1 MAMLPLGDLFHPP
14 FTDPVLIFALA
25 TVIFIVAP
33 RIADRFRIPG
43 IIGIIVSGI
52 IVGPHGLRLLDRGP
66 VIVLLGTVGLMY
78 LMFLAGAEMDLHG
91 FRRTRSRSAIFGAL
105 TFALPLAGAL
115 IAGLLLGYPPR
126 TTILLGALF
135 ATQTLVAYPLVLRY
149 RIGHN
154 EAVTVTLGATIITDT
169 AVLLVLA
176 VIAAGTEGRLDLA
189 FWPRLLLPLLAVS
202 AGVAFGWPVIGR
214 WFLRR
219 SEAGGHEEFLF
230 ITGGLF
236 SAAVLAQLAG
246 VEPILGAFLAG
257 LALNPLL
264 PATGLLANRVRF
276 VGEAIFIPFFLL
288 SVGML
293 VDVPALL
300 RDPQA
305 WGVMVLLLA
314 IAVAAKWAAA
324 MVAQRLFGFS
334 TAQGRTMFGLSVS
347 HAAAMMAVA
356 LVGYDVGIFN
366 DLIVNTAILT
376 ILVSSLIGAAVV
388 GRAGRELALQ
398 EERKPY
404 EPAAAPERVLVPL
417 SNPATAPA
425 LMDLALLL
433 RPPKSPEPVFVLTVV
448 PESGGRADAYVAD
461 AEKMLSN
468 AVAYATGVGLDVR
481 PVTRMDQ
488 NFARGIARAM
498 LETRTSTAVIGWD
511 GRTSRQWVFGSVLD
525 QLLELSTQQL
535 VVAKLGH
542 PLSTTRRIVV
552 LVPRWTDYDPGFP
565 KTAAAL
571 SRLATGLT
579 AELVLVVVK
588 ADPAPYL
595 AYFSGTKPAVPVSA
609 RPVTSWIGA
618 LSALQ
623 ELRRQNDLVA
633 VLSARPQTVAWHAS
647 LERIP
652 ARLAALVP
660 ESFLV
665 IYPPVLADAGRAVAE
680 EGAPRLLPRAR
691 VVSRIAA
698 DSPAAALDA
707 LLAAHYPEG
716 RRAELL
722 RAVQQGERGSA
733 MGVAPGVVL
742 FHARLDAIE
751 AAELYLGRS
760 PAGVM
765 FPGLE
770 KAHLV
775 FLLLSPADRP
785 GEHLAALAEVARVL
799 ASPARVEALR
809 TAATAADVRAVLAAP
824 DREPAAAPP
833 G

>member
-1 MAMLPLGDLFHPP
+1 MEAFGITLSLP
-14 FTDPVLIFALA
+14 FTEPVLIFALA
-25 TVIFIVAP
+25 TVIFVVAP
-33 RIADRFRIPG
+33 RLAERLRVPG

-52 IVGPHGLRLLDRGP
+52 LVGPHGLHLLERGSA
-66 VIVLLGTVGLMY
+66 IVLLGTVGLMY

-91 FRRTRSRSAIFGAL
+91 FRRRRARSATFGAL

-115 IAGLLLGYPPR
+115 VAGLMLGYAPR
-126 TTILLGALF
+126 TAILLGALF

-149 RIGHN
+149 GINQN

-176 VIAAGTEGRLDLA
+176 VVAGGTEGRLDLV
-189 FWPRLLLPLLAVS
+189 FWLRLVLPMLAVTF
-202 AGVAFGWPVIGR
+202 GVVLGWPVIGR

-236 SAAVLAQLAG
+236 SAAALAQLAG

-264 PATGLLANRVRF
+264 PAASLLTNRVRF

-293 VDVPALL
+293 VDVRALA
-300 RDPQA
+300 REPGA
-305 WGVMVLLLA
+305 WGVMALLLA
-314 IAVAAKWAAA
+314 IAVGAKWAAA
-324 MVAQRLFGFS
+324 MTARRLFGYS

-347 HAAAMMAVA
+347 HAAAMMAVT
-356 LVGYDVGIFN
+356 LVGYDLGIFN
-366 DLIVNTAILT
+366 ELIVNTVILI
-376 ILVSSLIGAAVV
+376 ILVSCVIGSAVV
-388 GRAGRELALQ
+388 ARAGRELALQ

-404 EPAAAPERVLVPL
+404 ESAAAPERVLVPL

-433 RPPKSPEPVFVLTVV
+433 RAPQSPEPVLVLTVV
-448 PESGGRADAYVAD
+448 PEGGGHADADVAD
-461 AEKMLSN
+461 AETMLGG
-468 AVAYATGVGLDVR
+468 AVAYAAGVGLDVR
-481 PVTRMDQ
+481 AVTRVDQ
-488 NFARGIARAM
+488 NFGRGIARAM

-542 PLSTTRRIVV
+542 PLSTTRRLVV
-552 LVPRWTDYDPGFP
+552 LVPRWSDHDPGFP
-565 KTAAAL
+565 KAAATIR
-571 SRLATGLT
+571 RLAVGLA

-595 AYFSGTKPAVPVSA
+595 AEFSGAKSTVPVTA
-609 RPVTSWIGA
+609 RPVESWVDA
-618 LSALQ
+618 LHALR
-623 ELRRQNDLVA
+623 ETRKPHDLVA

-647 LERIP
+647 LDRVP
-652 ARLAALVP
+652 GRLAALVP

-665 IYPPVLADAGRAVAE
+665 LYPPVPAEAGPAMAE
-680 EGAPRLLPRAR
+680 EGVPRGLTRQR
-691 VVSRIAA
+691 IVSEIAGR
-698 DSPAAALDA
+698 SGPAVLDA
-707 LLAAHYPEG
+707 LLAPHYPPA
-716 RRAELL
+716 RREEIL
-722 RAVQQGERGSA
+722 RAILHGDRGAALEIAS
-733 MGVAPGVVL
+733 GVVL
-742 FHARLDAIE
+742 AHARLDAFE
-751 AAELYLGRS
+751 APELYLGRTRTS
-760 PAGVM
+760 VT
-765 FPGLE
+765 FPGTGP
-770 KAHLV
+770 AQLV

-785 GEHLAALAEVARVL
+785 GEHLAVLAEVARL
-799 ASPARVEALR
+799 IASPGRVAALR
-809 TAATAADVRAVLAAP
+809 TAATADVMLAALAPAARDGADVPTR
-824 DREPAAAPP
+824 
-833 G
+833 